1 MRSGFGLNLA
11 CLPGTG
17 CPQAHRDRQSAQG
30 DARDQNWDD
39 YRLFLAVAQAGT
51 LSGAARLRGVTH
63 STVFRRLAGFEDRLG
78 VRLFERLP
86 TGYVLTA
93 AGEAMQQATTRIDD
107 EIAAIRRRVTGQD
120 QRLSGQVRI
129 TATDMLAIGLLP
141 PHLAAFRRAWPGI
154 ELELLVSDMRLDLTR
169 READVALRL
178 GNPLQ
183 EALVGRRVGQ
193 LAFGV
198 YASAARHPAGVADD
212 LARNDWIGFCGGHAP
227 LRQALAEWLPGLH
240 PRFRTNSI
248 SAAVAAARA
257 GIGLAPLPCA
267 IADPDPGLVRVAP
280 FPGDFR
286 LDVTL
291 LTHEDLRHT
300 AHVRAFV
307 DFMTEALAAQVDLL
321 EGRHLCGGKPAG
333 V

>member
-1 MRSGFGLNLA
+1 M
-11 CLPGTG
+11 
-17 CPQAHRDRQSAQG
+17 DAQ
-30 DARDQNWDD
+30 DQNWDD
-39 YRLFLAVAQAGT
+39 YRLFLAIAQTGT
-51 LSGAARLRGVTH
+51 LSGAARLLGVTH

-86 TGYVLTA
+86 SGYALTA
-93 AGEAMQQATTRIDD
+93 AGEAMQQTATRIDD
-107 EIAAIRRRVTGQD
+107 EIAAVRRRVTGQD

-154 ELELLVSDMRLDLTR
+154 DLELLVSDTRLDLTR

-178 GNPLQ
+178 GNPVQ
-183 EALVGRRVGQ
+183 ETLVGRRVGR

-198 YASAARHPAGVADD
+198 YASVGRHRAGIAED
-212 LARNDWIGFCGGHAP
+212 LAHNDWIGFGSGHAP
-227 LRQALAEWLPGLH
+227 LRQVLADWLPGLR
-240 PRFRTNSI
+240 PQFRTNSI

-267 IADPDPGLVRVAP
+267 IADPDPDLVRVAA

-286 LDVTL
+286 LDLWL
-291 LTHEDLRHT
+291 LTHEDLRQT
-300 AHVRAFV
+300 ARIRAFV
-307 DFMTEALAAQVDLL
+307 DFIAEALAEQTDLL
-321 EGRHLCGGKPAG
+321 EGRRPGDKKPAEA
-333 V
+333 

>member
-1 MRSGFGLNLA
+1 M
-11 CLPGTG
+11 
-17 CPQAHRDRQSAQG
+17 DAQ
-30 DARDQNWDD
+30 DQNWDD
-39 YRLFLAVAQAGT
+39 YRLFLAIAQAGT
-51 LSGAARLRGVTH
+51 LSGAARLLGVTH

-86 TGYVLTA
+86 SGYALTA
-93 AGEAMQQATTRIDD
+93 AGEAMLQATTRIDD

-141 PHLAAFRRAWPGI
+141 PHLAAFRREWPEI
-154 ELELLVSDMRLDLTR
+154 ELELLVSDMRFDLTR

-183 EALVGRRVGQ
+183 ETLVGRRVGR

-198 YASAARHPAGVADD
+198 YASAALGAHVTGD
-212 LARNDWIGFCGGHAP
+212 LAAQNWIGFGSGHAP
-227 LRQALAEWLPGLH
+227 LRRMLAEWLPGLH
-240 PRFRTNSI
+240 PQFRTNSI

-267 IADPDPGLVRVAP
+267 IADPDPELVRVAP

-286 LDVTL
+286 LDLWL

-300 AHVRAFV
+300 ARIRAFV
-307 DFMTEALAAQVDLL
+307 DFMAEALAAQTDLL
-321 EGRHLCGGKPAG
+321 EGNRPCNGKPAG
-333 V
+333 S